1 MKSLLFIFL
10 FTSHAFAQGSGAIPL
25 NYSVAPATDLV
36 FKDEKISSNRAFQ
49 LSQEGID
56 LSTLNP
62 SEEQDIWKNKI
73 VENSEIQNEVVP
85 LQNVDFKGFVLSQT
99 GKLRFLGKTKD
110 DETLNFVTSKNVHT
124 QLLRRNLLVKI
135 GYRVPELKFVPKLR
149 INFSSSIDRELF
161 IKELAEKTL
170 GDPKRWIVSEN
181 EKSILM
187 NDLVA
192 QKTNAEI
199 VDLSIGYIPAN
210 MIKGQRV
217 LNALHALY
225 SLTDFAESANM
236 FSWSTGY
243 ILNDHL
249 HLPYQF
255 DTEFFA
261 GIDDIKWITARIAQ
275 LNRNDWIEIVSK
287 SYLPEAV
294 EKLLIEKLI
303 ARRNNL
309 LTLVKSNESLLDYNP
324 KISFGDSLVDGELVE
339 EKFEGYA
346 ARFSFGD
353 PESPLNI
360 KEFLYYGGVKVIGTL
375 IDQLVNKFNALPF
388 LNNTKELEYKILER
402 YNRNFLEQVFHLMET
417 GVYKPV
423 PFGAYTLPSIN
434 GGLVASR
441 DVIAGNYLGTDNL
454 FQLVDTVG
462 VSGFAGAYIGL
473 EGFES
478 ITNNLPVS
486 GSGKAGVYY
495 NRLYSHVKPIQSMK
509 AALKYPISNII
520 APLAQI
526 KIGRKLKSIT
536 SLDENELSEDEKKE
550 LNEKLIP
557 IFNDKMLPGESF
569 IITDTLG
576 ANIQADVTAGF
587 TKILTASIGAAGNQ
601 VVISRLQIF
610 KVSNQEFQVYRDL
623 GNIRSFQTQGRMNAI
638 TPIIKLKYGVDRGKI
653 KMDFYKIKLD
663 KSKFDSE
670 EKEKYAAL
678 RDVFL
683 KGTIGKVKNLQIPV
697 KFRYKL
703 KQQTSQGSFLVAQG
717 TKINSRFNVRV
728 LHPEGQQLDLFRR
741 YTAQS
746 SGMNYAAPGTD
757 AFEAVV
763 RILTQKNLGLQSYD
777 GGGNAGFTFFG
788 KAKSKVETFES
799 TPDFLNEQHYAPIVK
814 VSRIWNGWSI
824 NQKNAMKILNEIKE
838 RYSYD
843 FFPPDVLN
851 ETKKI
856 FLYSFHVNF
865 SFYHDAIRNVLALTD
880 EKIDEIVNEDVRV
893 DLKLKKHKIRQLKK
907 FIRKSQETTDLV
919 NLSQYQNKV
928 FDLIESI
935 FTIKGI
941 EKICGGK
948 ENFFVYSK
956 IEGFRSKDENGDQPI
971 FSNSYGEY
979 GHFMVSGPFDYLKRL
994 LGISDAE
1001 LGINWQLRRI
1011 Y

>member
-1 MKSLLFIFL
+1 MKSLLFILIFSTQAL
-10 FTSHAFAQGSGAIPL
+10 AQGNGAIPL
-25 NYSVAPATDLV
+25 SYSTTPATDLI
-36 FKDEKISSNRAFQ
+36 FKGENISSSRAFE
-49 LSQEGID
+49 LSKEGID
-56 LSTLNP
+56 LSNLEP
-62 SEEQDIWKNKI
+62 SEEQDIWKNQF
-73 VENSEIQNEVVP
+73 VENTKIQNEITPYQTVEY
-85 LQNVDFKGFVLSQT
+85 KSFVLSQT
-99 GKLRFLGKTKD
+99 GKLRFLAKTSSG
-110 DETLNFVTSKNVHT
+110 ETLNFITSKNVHT
-124 QLLRRNLLVKI
+124 QLMRRNLLVKI
-135 GYRVPELKFVPKLR
+135 GYQVPELSYVPKLK
-149 INFSSSIDRELF
+149 INFSSPIDRELF
-161 IKELAEKTL
+161 VKELSEKTL
-170 GDPKRWIVSEN
+170 GDPKRWIISED
-181 EKSILM
+181 EKSIVM
-187 NDLVA
+187 NDLVT
-192 QKTNAEI
+192 QKTNSDI
-199 VDLSIGYIPAN
+199 VDLSIGYIPSS
-210 MIKGQRV
+210 MIKGRRV
-217 LNALHALY
+217 LNSLHALY

-243 ILNDHL
+243 IFNEHL

-255 DTEFFA
+255 ETEFFA
-261 GIDDIKWITARIAQ
+261 GIDDIKWITGKIAQ
-275 LNRNDWIEIVSK
+275 LNRADWTDIVSK

-294 EKLLIEKLI
+294 EKLIIEKLI

-309 LTLVKSNESLLDYNP
+309 LTLVKSTESLLNYNP
-324 KISFGDSLVDGELVE
+324 KISFGNSLIDGELVE

-375 IDQLVNKFNALPF
+375 IEQLVNKFNALPF

-402 YNRNFLEQVFHLMET
+402 YNRNFLEQVFHLIET
-417 GVYKPV
+417 GEYKPV
-423 PFGAYTLPSIN
+423 PFGVYALPSVN
-434 GGLVASR
+434 GGIIANR

-462 VSGFAGAYIGL
+462 VSGFAGAYIGM

-478 ITNNLPVS
+478 ITGNLPVS

-509 AALKYPISNII
+509 AALKYPISNILV
-520 APLAQI
+520 PLAQI
-526 KIGRKLKSIT
+526 KVGRKLKNIT
-536 SLDENELSEDEKKE
+536 AIDENELTEEDKKE
-550 LNEKLIP
+550 LTEKLIP
-557 IFNDKMLPGESF
+557 IFNEKMLPGESF

-576 ANIQADVTAGF
+576 ASIQAEVNAGF
-587 TKILTASIGAAGNQ
+587 SKILTASIGAAGNQ
-601 VVISRLQIF
+601 MVISRLHIF
-610 KVSNQEFQVYRDL
+610 KTSESEFQIYRDL
-623 GNIRSFQTQGRMNAI
+623 GNVRSFQTQAKLNAI
-638 TPIIKLKYGVDRGKI
+638 IPIIKVRYGVDQGKI

-663 KSKFDSE
+663 KSKFDAE

-678 RDVFL
+678 REVFL
-683 KGTIGKVKNLQIPV
+683 KGTIGKLKNLQVPV

-703 KQQTSQGSFLVAQG
+703 KQQTTQGSILIAQG

-741 YTAQS
+741 YTAKS

-757 AFEAVV
+757 AFDAIV
-763 RILTQKNLGLQSYD
+763 RILTQKELGLQSYD

-799 TPDFLNEQHYAPIVK
+799 TPNFLNEQNYTPVVK

-824 NQKNAMKILNEIKE
+824 NQKKALKILAEIKN
-838 RYSYD
+838 RYAYD

-865 SFYHDAIRNVLALTD
+865 TFYHDAIRHVLALTD
-880 EKIDEIVNEDVRV
+880 EQIDTIVSSNIRD
-893 DLKLKKHKIRQLKK
+893 DLKLKKHKIKQLKK
-907 FIRKSQETTDLV
+907 FIRKSKETTDLV
-919 NLSQYQNKV
+919 DLSQYQNKV
-928 FDLIESI
+928 FDLIESV

-941 EKICGGK
+941 EQICGGK
-948 ENFFVYSK
+948 QNFFVYSK